1 MEWIRV
7 EVKTAHYGAELA
19 MGVLISSGVNGA
31 EIIDATERVRHL
43 AESVSE
49 WDYAEDGLLSA
60 ENDDVFV
67 VFYVEKNEKGGELL
81 ATVREE
87 LTQLQSY
94 EPAVAFEIA
103 TMSADD
109 STWLN
114 EWKKH
119 FKPFHIGRVLIVPEW
134 EAAQVATHPATDE
147 MASRRQPS
155 THDTPSVM
163 PPPAGGQGVVFV
175 IDPGSAFGTGQH
187 ETTRLCIDA
196 LQDVLCDG
204 DVMLDVGCGS
214 GILSIVGLLC
224 GAGEVF
230 ACDIDPAGA
239 IAATKKNAQLN
250 AIDNSRLTIR
260 AGNAL
265 SDEHLRAEIRGR
277 KYDVVVANIV
287 ADVVM
292 ELVPFV
298 REILADNGTFI
309 ASGIIEERVGEVLA
323 SFAGGGMAVE
333 KHLNLQGWHCFVARH
348 EVCA

>member
-7 EVKTAHYGAELA
+7 EVKTTHYGAELA
-19 MGVLISSGVNGA
+19 MGVLISHDVNGA
-31 EIIDATERVRHL
+31 EIIDAAERVRYL
-43 AESVSE
+43 MESASE
-49 WDYAEDGLLSA
+49 WDYAEDRLLLA

-67 VFYVEKNEKGGELL
+67 VFYVEENENGRSQL
-81 ATVREE
+81 AQVRDA
-87 LTQLQSY
+87 LAQVQLNFQC
-94 EPAVAFEIA
+94 AFEIS

-119 FKPFHIGRVLIVPEW
+119 FKPFRIGRVLIVPEW
-134 EAAQVATHPATDE
+134 EVAKPEADE
-147 MASRRQPS
+147 
-155 THDTPSVM
+155 
-163 PPPAGGQGVVFV
+163 VVFI

-196 LQDVLCDG
+196 LQDVLQAG

-214 GILSIVGLLC
+214 GILSIVGLLL
-224 GAGEVF
+224 GASEVF

-250 AIDNSRLTIR
+250 SVDASCLTIR

-265 SDEHLRAEIRGR
+265 SDSELRKEISAR
-277 KYDVVVANIV
+277 KYNVVVANIV

-292 ELVPFV
+292 GLVPYV
-298 REILADNGTFI
+298 NEVLAEGGTFI
-309 ASGIIEERVGEVLA
+309 SSGIIDERAEEVMA
-323 SFAGGGMAVE
+323 SFKANGMTIA
-333 KHLNLQGWHCFVARH
+333 KQLNLQGWYCFVVQKG
-348 EVCA
+348 ECA